1 MNSAARAYASAIL
14 AIAKAE
20 GEVGQVQDELFRFAR
35 ILQQQG
41 DLRMALTDTTRS
53 LPDRHRLLSQLL
65 EGKVSKSSMAA
76 LSLLLGA
83 NQIKNLDAIVE
94 AVLEI
99 AAEEV
104 ERMPVEITVAEPI
117 SDDQLERLVS
127 ALSRVMKK
135 KLTPHVSV
143 DPSILGGVR
152 ARVGDEVFDG
162 SVVGRL
168 ERARLALSSI
178 RMES

>member
-1 MNSAARAYASAIL
+1 VDPAARAYASAIL

-41 DLRMALTDTTRS
+41 DLLMALTDSTRAVA
-53 LPDRHRLLSQLL
+53 DRQRLVSQLL
-65 EGKVSKSSMAA
+65 EGKVSKSTMASI
-76 LSLLLGA
+76 SLLLGA
-83 NQIKNLDAIVE
+83 NQIKNLDVIVE
-94 AVLEI
+94 SVLEL
-99 AAEEV
+99 AAEEI
-104 ERMPVEITVAEPI
+104 ERMPVEIVVAEPI
-117 SDDQLERLVS
+117 SDEQLARLVS
-127 ALSRVMKK
+127 ALSKILKK

-162 SVVGRL
+162 SVRGRL
-168 ERARLALSSI
+168 ERAKLALSSF
-178 RMES
+178 RME